1 MAVSFDPTG
10 AASLPLTIRLG
21 TPDDQLAV
29 ARLAALDSAD
39 DVRRLGEKP
48 RSRLMIDGLRR
59 GRVLLAEVEG
69 QLRAAVHVELGS
81 AIADPFYPSAH
92 LVRLL
97 LAHASGGLK
106 ASR

>member
-1 MAVSFDPTG
+1 MAVLFDSTG
-10 AASLPLTIRLG
+10 VMSLPLTIRLG
-21 TPDDQLAV
+21 SPDDQLAV

-39 DVRRLGEKP
+39 DMRRVGEAR
-48 RSRLMIDGLRR
+48 RSRLLIDGLRR

-97 LAHASGGLK
+97 LAHAAGGVK
-106 ASR
+106 AAR